1 MFDLDLEVYNG
12 EPTDD
17 AGVFWW
23 CSLAP
28 YRVHYD
34 GEHVS
39 IHKRVGETES
49 LVLWSRT
56 PAASGWEQVEIFPAY
71 VERLRALALLLT
83 FDGSELQAE
92 YEWPK
97 GWKCDGP
104 I

>member
-17 AGVFWW
+17 FGVVWW
-23 CSLAP
+23 CSLSP
-28 YRVHYD
+28 YRLMSYSDPPRIVHYVVARRVD
-34 GEHVS
+34 GP
-39 IHKRVGETES
+39 
-49 LVLWSRT
+49 L
-56 PAASGWEQVEIFPAY
+56 ASGWLEIEIFPAY

-97 GWKCDGP
+97 GWRCDGP
-104 I
+104 IT

>member
-23 CSLAP
+23 CSLSP
-28 YRVHYD
+28 YRLNVWDSSQPRIY
-34 GEHVS
+34 
-39 IHKRVGETES
+39 KRVAGSEQLS
-49 LVLWSRT
+49 LVNLR
-56 PAASGWEQVEIFPAY
+56 ASGWFEVEIFPAY
-71 VERLRALALLLT
+71 VEHLRALALRLT
-83 FDGSELQAE
+83 FDGFELQAE
-92 YEWPK
+92 YEWPE